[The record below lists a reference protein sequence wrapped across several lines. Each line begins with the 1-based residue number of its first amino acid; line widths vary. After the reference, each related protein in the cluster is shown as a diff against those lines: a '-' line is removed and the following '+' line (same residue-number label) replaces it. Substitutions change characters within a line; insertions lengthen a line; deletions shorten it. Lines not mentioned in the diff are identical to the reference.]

1 MLRPLRILLAAL
13 ACLLVTA
20 GTARA
25 AGGSYVFDGGTPSQR
40 AQVHA
45 ALEASA
51 FDWSLVPGTVTI
63 HIARAIESEALPGE
77 IWLDADL
84 LDSGRFAWGVV
95 QHEYAHQ
102 VDFLLLTSA
111 ARAELAAALGG
122 SDWCDSARH
131 DIAHSAHGCERFA
144 STLAWAY
151 WPARDNC
158 MRPESRTDEAAA
170 MAPAAFRKLLAR
182 LIAAPDRV
190 SQLRRRY

>member
-1 MLRPLRILLAAL
+1 MLRPLRIFLAAL

-25 AGGSYVFDGGTPSQR
+25 AGGSYAFDGGTPSQR
-40 AQVHA
+40 AQVRA
-45 ALEASA
+45 ALDASA

-77 IWLDADL
+77 IWLDGEL

-102 VDFLLLTSA
+102 VDFLLLTPD
-111 ARAELAAALGG
+111 ARAQLAAALGG
-122 SDWCDSARH
+122 TDWCYSLPGVPH
-131 DIAHSAHGCERFA
+131 GKHGCERFA

-151 WPARDNC
+151 WQVRDNC

-182 LIAAPDRV
+182 LIGAPDRV
-190 SQLRRRY
+190 PQLRRS